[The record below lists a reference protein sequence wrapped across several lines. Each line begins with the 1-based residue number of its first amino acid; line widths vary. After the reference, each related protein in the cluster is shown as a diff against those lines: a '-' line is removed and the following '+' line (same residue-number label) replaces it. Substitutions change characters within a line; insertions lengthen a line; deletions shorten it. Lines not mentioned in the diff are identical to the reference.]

1 MTGDNQLPRNMPQQ
15 LRQLIRIDA
24 DFDNLDNQ
32 ISEYL
37 LNFE

>member
-1 MTGDNQLPRNMPQQ
+1 MTGDNQLPRNMPPQ
-15 LRQLIRIDA
+15 LRESIRIDA